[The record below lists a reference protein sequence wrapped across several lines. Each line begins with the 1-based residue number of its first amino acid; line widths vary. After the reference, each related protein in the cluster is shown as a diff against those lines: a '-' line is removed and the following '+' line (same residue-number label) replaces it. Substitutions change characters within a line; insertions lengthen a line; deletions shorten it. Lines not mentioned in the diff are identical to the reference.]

1 MAGSIPRRN
10 STILI
15 EKSSSAAADG
25 RWRRHRQQQD
35 EHNELPTI
43 PSSSRRIVIDIA
55 DYDGVETMA
64 GLGGGGGGIGR
75 FARKKQQQLSQQDAP
90 AEGSITTTT
99 DTDTAAAND
108 AEFDTATTLANMTKI
123 GSSSAT
129 TAAAAIAAG
138 NNTDNLTSDI
148 TEDHHPRPETPFNS
162 FLPTDYHPANGQ
174 QQQLSLS
181 SPATPGNG
189 MGFAAIDQMF
199 EYAGNDN
206 DANTNIHAN
215 YDNNDDDDDDHGH
228 DITNIMEGMFI
239 DATSSTAGNDN
250 DNTAELNFGQLDC
263 DDDDNYQAFNSFE
276 DQVNGNGKSLIYTLS
291 MMGLFDS
298 IFVILS
304 WQLLMNIL

>member
-1 MAGSIPRRN
+1 
-10 STILI
+10 
-15 EKSSSAAADG
+15 
-25 RWRRHRQQQD
+25 
-35 EHNELPTI
+35 
-43 PSSSRRIVIDIA
+43 
-55 DYDGVETMA
+55 MA
-64 GLGGGGGGIGR
+64 GLGGGGGIGR
-75 FARKKQQQLSQQDAP
+75 FARKKQQQLSQQDVP

-123 GSSSAT
+123 GSSSAPI
-129 TAAAAIAAG
+129 AATAIAPG
-138 NNTDNLTSDI
+138 NNTDLTDI

-162 FLPTDYHPANGQ
+162 FLPTDYHYHPANGQ
-174 QQQLSLS
+174 QQQPLSLS

-215 YDNNDDDDDDHGH
+215 YDNNDDDDDHGH

-250 DNTAELNFGQLDC
+250 DNTAELLNFGQLDC

-276 DQVNGNGKSLIYTLS
+276 EQVNENGKSFIIYTILS
-291 MMGLFDS
+291 MMVLFDS